1 MKNHFCCLL
10 NKYIGMF
17 TSHDREY
24 EQELLEGLAKGDRNA
39 FHTVFVRYY
48 PDLVMYAG
56 TIIQRKDVCEDV
68 VQDVFVKILNM
79 SGRIR
84 IKSSLKAY
92 LLSMVHNRCLGLIEH
107 EQVEKQYVEY
117 YRQHPVSDSGWEDYV
132 LYSDLSCHLEKALGT
147 LSEKERTVFVNCVLD
162 DKKPKDVSD
171 ELDIPLRTV
180 QYNLQKAMFKLAAFF
195 AGIGLSAALV
205 PFILFNMF

>member
-1 MKNHFCCLL
+1 MKYHFCCLL
-10 NKYIGMF
+10 NKYIGMS
-17 TSHDREY
+17 TSHEREY
-24 EQELLEGLAKGDRNA
+24 EQELLECLERGDRNA

-48 PDLVMYAG
+48 ADLVMYAG

-79 SGRIR
+79 HGRIR

-92 LLSMVHNRCLGLIEH
+92 LLSMVHNRCLGMIEH
-107 EQVEKQYVEY
+107 EQVEKHYVEY

-132 LYSDLSCHLEKALGT
+132 LYSDFSCHLEEALGT
-147 LSEKERTVFVNCVLD
+147 LSEKERLVFVNCLMND
-162 DKKPKDVSD
+162 RKPKDVSV

-180 QYNLQKAMFKLAAFF
+180 QYNLQKATLKLAAFF
-195 AGIGLSAALV
+195 AGIGLFAVLL
-205 PFILFNMF
+205 PFIIFSI